1 MNYHTFM
8 VETKGHGDC
17 LDLTPEIQPFIE
29 KSNTADAVLNVFVNG
44 STAAITT
51 IEYEPGVIQDF
62 NEMMEKIAPENA
74 DYRHHRQWGD
84 KNGAAHIRSAL
95 IGVSKQFP
103 VKAGKLQTGTWQ
115 QIVLF
120 DFDEKPRQR
129 TIILTLQ

>member
-17 LDLTPEIQPFIE
+17 LDLTPTIQSFLK
-29 KSNTADAVLNVFVNG
+29 KSNTADAVLTVFVNG

-51 IEYEPGVIQDF
+51 IEYETGVIHDF
-62 NEMMEKIAPENA
+62 NAMLENIAPEHA
-74 DYRHHRQWGD
+74 DYHHHKQWGD

-95 IGVSKQFP
+95 IGASKQFP
-103 VKAGKLQTGTWQ
+103 IKAGKLQTGTWQ
-115 QIVLF
+115 QIVVF